1 LVKSLFVNLHPQPNG
16 MLFNLFGNKEEE
28 KEDRLFSDKV
38 YISSGAKMNACVQ
51 LAKEQ
56 PDTLFIAW
64 FSDTAKRFKDLFK
77 QNELEETRITAAHLL
92 HAAQLQ
98 NHTPVFVEHY
108 PLHAKE
114 LALVENWNLK
124 NIPVFSAMDE
134 PLFKHFGSDKMI
146 PLIKLLG
153 MKEHESIEHTYVTQ
167 SIVKGQQKI
176 ADKVSI
182 EQSANSQAE
191 WMERNIGGPL
201 SPEG

>member
-1 LVKSLFVNLHPQPNG
+1 
-16 MLFNLFGNKEEE
+16 MLFNLFGNKEED
-28 KEDRLFSDKV
+28 KEDRIFSDKV
-38 YISSGAKMNACVQ
+38 YISSGAKMNACAQ

-64 FSDTAKRFKDLFK
+64 FSDTGKKYKDFFI

-92 HAAQLQ
+92 HAAQLK

-153 MKEHESIEHTYVTQ
+153 MKEHESIEHSYVTQ

-176 ADKVSI
+176 SDKVSI

-191 WMERNIGGPL
+191 WMERNLDVI
-201 SPEG
+201 